1 VAGLRHSAVN
11 EHRSGAVDRESSGSR
26 PASRLW
32 RGYDHP
38 VAGEESPQQRVNR
51 ELIELLN
58 ELRVALPGVQ
68 VLFAF
73 LLAVPFQQRFK
84 QATSFQRDVYFA
96 TLSCTFLATAL
107 MIAPSALHRL
117 NFRRQDKQQIV
128 AASNSLMIG
137 GIGVLGLALVGVMM
151 LVGDV
156 LFGAVAAVV
165 APVAG
170 AIILL
175 GLWAALPVRIRHSVD
190 SS

>member
-1 VAGLRHSAVN
+1 
-11 EHRSGAVDRESSGSR
+11 
-26 PASRLW
+26 
-32 RGYDHP
+32 

-68 VLFAF
+68 LLFAF

-84 QATSFQRDVYFA
+84 QATAFQRDVYFG

-117 NFRRQDKQQIV
+117 NFRRRDKQHIV
-128 AASNSLMIG
+128 ATSNSLMIG
-137 GIGVLGLALVGVMM
+137 GIAILGVALVGVMM

-156 LFGAVAAVV
+156 LFGTAAAVI
-165 APVAG
+165 APVIG
-170 AIILL
+170 AVILI
-175 GLWAALPVRIRHSVD
+175 GLWGMLPLRIRGSED
-190 SS
+190 PP